1 MATIGTLTH
10 KQDGSYV
17 GQINTLT
24 LNAPLTLV
32 PITKTSDNAPD
43 FRIFSGRAEVG
54 AGWKKIGRESQS
66 EYVSITLESPELP
79 KKILANLGKA
89 AGQDDPDVYA
99 IIWNA

>member
-1 MATIGTLTH
+1 MATIGTLTL
-10 KQDGSYV
+10 KANGSFV
-17 GQINTLT
+17 GQIDTLAI
-24 LNAPLTLV
+24 NAPLVLQ
-32 PITKTSDNAPD
+32 PIIKSSDNAPD

-66 EYVSITLESPELP
+66 EYVSITLESPDLP